1 MEKRLMKAKSIIQ
14 MAQKVSTLGNTLN
27 STSRATVTIL
37 LHLIQLSSRIAHINI
52 LLSTKDI
59 SLRT

>member
-1 MEKRLMKAKSIIQ
+1 MEKRLMKARSIIQ
-14 MAQKVSTLGNTLN
+14 MAQKVSTLENTLN
-27 STSRATVTIL
+27 SRSRATVTIL
-37 LHLIQLSSRIAHINI
+37 LLLIQLSRRIAHTNI

>member
-1 MEKRLMKAKSIIQ
+1 MEKRLMKARSIIQ
-14 MAQKVSTLGNTLN
+14 MAQKVSTLENTLN
-27 STSRATVTIL
+27 STSRATVIIL
-37 LHLIQLSSRIAHINI
+37 LLLIQLSSRIAHTNI